1 MNLFLRQTVASALDD
16 VLTSRSLPPR
26 TRSTAVTA
34 LSDTL
39 CAQTNTLPCGSFA
52 PWRAL
57 NVLRTLDFLER

>member
-16 VLTSRSLPPR
+16 VLTSRSLPRR

-39 CAQTNTLPCGSFA
+39 CLVG
-52 PWRAL
+52 
-57 NVLRTLDFLER
+57 VLRHGEH